1 MKTVRYNTF
10 ETNSSSTHS
19 LVITSKSKQP
29 EILLDGKGK
38 YHIKFRDFEGD
49 AEQITSLSDK
59 IAFLLQLS
67 MQCLG
72 YYYYSD
78 ARPLTSSEIEE
89 EYSDLTELTLFR
101 GIECVL
107 KEINPN
113 CSGLVVDDFR
123 GHIDHQTAL
132 HYFTGED
139 FLNENCISLKD
150 YLQGNVTLV
159 ADHD

>member
-1 MKTVRYNTF
+1 MRTVRHNTF

-19 LVITSKSKQP
+19 LVISSKFKQP
-29 EILLDGKGK
+29 EISLDEEGK

-49 AEQITSLSDK
+49 VEQITSLSDK

-72 YYYYSD
+72 YYYYSN
-78 ARPLTSSEIEE
+78 ARPLTPSEIEE
-89 EYSDLTELTLFR
+89 ELWDLTDLTLFKS
-101 GIECVL
+101 IECAI
-107 KEINPN
+107 KELNPS

-132 HYFTGED
+132 QYFSGED

-150 YLQGNVTLV
+150 YLQGNVMLV

>member
-19 LVITSKSKQP
+19 LVISSKFKQP
-29 EILLDGKGK
+29 EIPLDREGK

-49 AEQITSLSDK
+49 VEQITSLSDK

-78 ARPLTSSEIEE
+78 AQPLTPLEIEE
-89 EYSDLTELTLFR
+89 ELLDLTDLTLFR
-101 GIECVL
+101 DIECAL

-113 CSGLVVDDFR
+113 CNGLVVDDFR
-123 GHIDHQTAL
+123 GHIDHQTAS
-132 HYFTGED
+132 HYFSGED
-139 FLNENCISLKD
+139 FLNENRISLKD